1 MRVNSQL
8 NKPLRFRRARGFFLL
23 GKRGFMSEKVCE
35 VRLENGTVIRHR
47 VAGYEGIVDGTT
59 EIRDCFTAGGE
70 PLSKLSS
77 KHTFQYRI
85 AISGESL
92 CRIAPAEDL
101 EVLEGS
107 ALVLCSNCRRSFQ
120 SKPGSAGKLRGR
132 CQCGGWICPSCLYC
146 QGAVSDSAT
155 AEPSVCLY
163 QRKRLV
169 RQHATE
175 KRPKSRKNN
184 LA

>member
-1 MRVNSQL
+1 
-8 NKPLRFRRARGFFLL
+8 
-23 GKRGFMSEKVCE
+23 MSEKGSE

-59 EIRDCFTAGGE
+59 EIRDCFTSGGE

-85 AISGESL
+85 VISGQAL
-92 CRIAPAEDL
+92 RRVAPAEDL
-101 EVLEGS
+101 EVLEGA
-107 ALVLCSNCRRSFQ
+107 ALVLCSNCRSSFQ
-120 SKPGSAGKLRGR
+120 SKPGSAGKPRGR

-146 QGAVSDSAT
+146 QGAVSGSAT

-169 RQHATE
+169 RQLAIE
-175 KRPKSRKNN
+175 KRTKSRKSNSD
-184 LA
+184 